1 MMFKIIARLVIVAI
15 WVFSSVSNAHLMVAE
30 HGTLNFDD
38 SGAYMVI
45 SLPAL
50 SFADADIDNNGSL
63 SVSEF
68 KAKKDHIIL
77 AILDKV
83 WMTQNERKESL
94 QGIMV
99 SPQVAHHGNRDDI
112 DQIVVM
118 GKFVNIDHT
127 QNLTFHH
134 GLFGAKRDQQL
145 VMTAK
150 HKRLGLSQKFVLT
163 PQKVTSKVFH

>member
-1 MMFKIIARLVIVAI
+1 MISKIIARVVIGAI
-15 WVFSSVSNAHLMVAE
+15 WVFSSASSAHLMVAE

-45 SLPAL
+45 SVPAL
-50 SFADADIDNNGSL
+50 SFAEADIDNSGSL

-68 KAKKDHIIL
+68 KAKKDQIIL

-83 WMTQNERKESL
+83 WMTQNERKKPL

-99 SPQVAHHGNRDDI
+99 SPQVAHHGNRDHI

-118 GKFVNIDHT
+118 GKFIDVDHR
-127 QNLTFHH
+127 QNLMFHSS
-134 GLFGAKRDQQL
+134 LFGSDGEQKLAI
-145 VMTAK
+145 TAK
-150 HKRLGLSQKFVLT
+150 FKRLGIKQKFVLT
-163 PQKVTSKVFH
+163 PQQINAKVF